1 MTTESREQDLPL
13 HPLPAA
19 ARSIRQLAVATA
31 VGVLLA
37 VVVGLLSPVNVAYSA
52 FLGWV
57 GGGAVYLVSVWRSSW
72 RLDAEA
78 TAEAAE
84 REDPSRA
91 VTDLVLLT
99 AAVVSLVAV
108 VLAIADA
115 SSTHGVGKLL
125 RVLLGIAAVITSWL
139 LVHTLFTTK
148 YARVYFAGPVD
159 DGIDF
164 NNDAPPVWSDFAY
177 LAFTVGMT
185 FQVSDTSLKT
195 SPLRRLALRH
205 MLISYVFG
213 AVIIAVTINLV
224 AGLNH

>member
-1 MTTESREQDLPL
+1 MTAPEREQDLPL
-13 HPLPAA
+13 HPLPAS
-19 ARSIRQLAVATA
+19 ARALRQLAASAT
-31 VGVLLA
+31 VGVLVA
-37 VVVGLLSPVNVAYSA
+37 VTVALLTPVAMTYSVL
-52 FLGWV
+52 LGWV
-57 GGGAVYLVSVWRSSW
+57 AGGCVYLFVVWRSSW

-91 VTDLVLLT
+91 AADVVLLT

-115 SSTHGVGKLL
+115 SSAHGLDKLL

-139 LVHTLFTTK
+139 LVHTLFTMK
-148 YARVYFAGPVD
+148 YARAYFAGPVD

-164 NNDAPPVWSDFAY
+164 NSDKAPVWSDFAY

-185 FQVSDTSLKT
+185 FQISDTDLKT
-195 SPLRRLALRH
+195 SPLRRIALRH
-205 MLISYVFG
+205 MLLSYVFG

-224 AGLNH
+224 AGLSH